1 MDNKLVDENKKSE
14 ITNNFDEKNKTDVDS
29 LNLENLEGISGGYVF
44 NGKEQT
50 PEKNLPWEVIDKSG
64 NVIER
69 CATKESCIALAKK
82 VLGESTRE
90 LNWEQVQFLRRTRG
104 NTSWLERHIT
114 LNALDKVND

>member
-1 MDNKLVDENKKSE
+1 MGNELVDENKKNE
-14 ITNNFDEKNKTDVDS
+14 ITTDSNEKTKKDVDS
-29 LNLENLEGISGGYVF
+29 LNLESISGGYAF
-44 NGKEQT
+44 NNKEQS
-50 PEKNLPWEVIDKSG
+50 PEQNLPWEVIDKSG

-82 VLGESTRE
+82 VFGESTRE